1 MDFFSRYKN
10 ILLILLLVFFV
21 RFVNIGAPL
30 LGPQDWR
37 QCDTAA
43 IARNFYENGM
53 SFFYPQVDWAGEKP
67 GYVEME
73 FPLYPYMAAAFY
85 KLFGVHEFFGR
96 LISIIASVFAALFL
110 YLLTKETID
119 ETAARYASVFFAILP
134 LTAFYTSSFQP
145 EALFIMCSLAGI
157 YYLLRWTASDMPA
170 HFFVSAAFISLSC
183 LLKITNLYMCIP
195 VFYIFWLKFRG
206 AAPLKPSFWLYG
218 AIVLLPAG
226 LWYHHAHN
234 IFLEYGTTF
243 GIWDHGTGKW
253 LNLDFLKP
261 YFFKNVF
268 FFSLFIKHFA
278 VFGFPV
284 FIAGLF
290 MKRMNERERLFDLWL
305 FGVVIYLVVV
315 ARGNA
320 LHEYYQL
327 PVALLGAVYMGKFFA
342 RHNGGKKITGV
353 YFFLI
358 IAMSAMIY
366 AVYIPLQ
373 SSSGS
378 DIFNFASVISE
389 KLPDKK
395 LVIHV
400 ETNEPRW
407 VFPGCRPV
415 LLYHAHKKGWVVSA
429 SEINDKYL
437 AEKKALGAGY
447 ILGAREY
454 FDTPDRMAFLKLL
467 LDGGREIIYN
477 DEKNFIVRL

>member
-1 MDFFSRYKN
+1 MDFFERYKN
-10 ILLILLLVFFV
+10 IFLILLLVFFI
-21 RFVNIGAPL
+21 RFINIGAPL

-53 SFFYPQVDWAGEKP
+53 NFFYPEVDWAGEKP

-73 FPLYPYMAAAFY
+73 FPLYPYMAAVLY
-85 KLFGVHEFFGR
+85 KLFGVNEIFGR
-96 LISIIASVFAALFL
+96 AISIAASVLAALFL
-110 YLLTKETID
+110 YLLTRETTGEI
-119 ETAARYASVFFAILP
+119 AARYAAFFFAILP
-134 LTAFYTSSFQP
+134 LIAFYTTSFQP
-145 EALFIMCSLAGI
+145 EALFIMCSLGGI
-157 YYLLRWTASDMPA
+157 YYLLRWTASDRPR
-170 HFFVSAAFISLSC
+170 HFFISAVFISLSC

-195 VFYIFWLKFRG
+195 VFYLFWMKFRN
-206 AAPLKPSFWLYG
+206 AAPLKASFWLYG
-218 AIVLLPAG
+218 AIVLLPSAA
-226 LWYHHAHN
+226 WYYHAHD
-234 IFLEYGTTF
+234 IFLRYGTTF

-278 VFGFPV
+278 LFGFPV
-284 FIAGLF
+284 FIAGIF
-290 MKRMNERERLFDLWL
+290 MKRANERERIFDFWL
-305 FGVVIYLVVV
+305 LGAMIYLAIV

-327 PVALLGAVYMGKFFA
+327 PLAVLGTVYMGMFFA
-342 RHNGGKKITGV
+342 RYNNVGRIIRA
-353 YFFLI
+353 YLYLI
-358 IAMSAMIY
+358 IAMSVIMY
-366 AVYIPLQ
+366 SVYLTLQ
-373 SSSGS
+373 SPLDS
-378 DIFNFASVISE
+378 DVFNFASVISE
-389 KLPDKK
+389 KLKDER

-429 SEINDKYL
+429 SEMSEKYL
-437 AEKKALGAGY
+437 SEKKASGAGY

-454 FDTPDRMAFLKLL
+454 FDTADRLAFFNLL
-467 LDGGREIIYN
+467 LDGRREVIYN
-477 DEKNFIVRL
+477 DGKNFIVKL